1 MLRFKRRLYKEDA
14 REDRMTTEPADAQA
28 VADLISDVFCE
39 CRSIVE
45 ADVGRLSGEL
55 FLKVDVEGRSLRSA
69 ADAVGLSTGDAKTAL
84 FLFRRQI
91 ASALVSS
98 VLTVSASDEDQTR
111 GEGRRSVGH

>member
-1 MLRFKRRLYKEDA
+1 MLRFKRRLHKEDA

-55 FLKVDVEGRSLRSA
+55 FLKVMSKGGAFGLRQTRSGSAKVTPKQLFFCSA
-69 ADAVGLSTGDAKTAL
+69 A
-84 FLFRRQI
+84 R
-91 ASALVSS
+91 
-98 VLTVSASDEDQTR
+98 
-111 GEGRRSVGH
+111 